1 MRWATLILVIAS
13 ACGRLGF
20 DDLGSDGGPGTAP
33 GSGSNGGGGSGTPQV
48 ISTADI
54 SADGIA
60 TVTLPVLPRVGDV
73 LVIGVATYSET
84 SYVKLVSDDAGNTY
98 LSALARAVSLVGG
111 SSSEIW
117 YGPVTTAANR
127 LTVSLSEAS
136 GATVWVAEVAGLA
149 PAPPAVAF
157 GEAAPGSMVPGPPA
171 VVIANAFVF
180 SVVRLDDGHLES
192 IHTGNPFNPLGIVD
206 AQNAAYVIAP
216 SAGTYRAEWDASAVA
231 GACGSTAAFL
241 PL

>member
-1 MRWATLILVIAS
+1 MRWAWLVLALA

-20 DDLGSDGGPGTAP
+20 DDLGGDAGAGAGGP
-33 GSGSNGGGGSGTPQV
+33 GSGSGGGGTPRV
-48 ISTADI
+48 ISTADV
-54 SADGIA
+54 SADGVA
-60 TVTLPVLPRVGDV
+60 TVTLPLWPQAGDV
-73 LVIGVATYSET
+73 LVIGVATYSGT
-84 SYVKLVSDDAGNTY
+84 SFVKQISDDGGNTY
-98 LSALARAVSLVGG
+98 ASALARAVSLVDS

-117 YGPVTTAANR
+117 YGPVTTGAKR

-136 GATVWVAEVAGLA
+136 GATVWVAELAGVA

-157 GEAAPGSMVPGPPA
+157 GAAAPGSMVPGPPA

-180 SVVRLDDGHLES
+180 SVLRLDDGHLES

-216 SAGTYRAEWDASAVA
+216 AAGTYRAEWDASAVA